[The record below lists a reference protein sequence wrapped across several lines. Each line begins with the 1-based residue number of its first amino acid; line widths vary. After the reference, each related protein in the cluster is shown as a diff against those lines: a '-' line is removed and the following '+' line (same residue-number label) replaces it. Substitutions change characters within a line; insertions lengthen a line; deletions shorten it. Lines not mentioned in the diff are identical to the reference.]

1 MVNLLKH
8 NLHWREGFSY
18 GFEKKRDL
26 YHRLI
31 EYLDTEQ
38 VLGIVGLRRTGKTV
52 LLKQVMDQLIERG
65 VDRQRIV
72 YFSYDEEQPA
82 VEDLLVDYQSRM
94 GKDLLE
100 VGELYVF
107 LDEVQK
113 LENWQNQVKYYYDTY
128 PKIKFLVSGS
138 SSIFLKKKA
147 EESLAGRIFLF
158 HLPVLSFREYL
169 VFRGMEEMADKPE
182 LFKEKLK
189 GEVLTYMKRQLPEL
203 VGTSDDFIKVYV
215 DSIISKVI
223 YEDLPKVFPIE
234 YEDMLKRLLGI
245 VANSPGLLTDYRT
258 LSGELGIS
266 RKTLSNYVAYLEKA
280 FLLQKCYNFSRNLL
294 TSEKKLKRL
303 YLSST
308 TFLFSLSENPEMGRA
323 VENLVVNSS
332 TARFF
337 WRSARHEV
345 DAVLVEG
352 KRIIP
357 VESKY
362 KDTITKKDVK
372 GLLKFMEKYRIAEG
386 HVITETKEKVESIG
400 GKKITHTPLW
410 KWLLAR

>member
-1 MVNLLKH
+1 MVNLPKY

-26 YHRLI
+26 YHRLLD
-31 EYLDTEQ
+31 YLDTEHI
-38 VLGIVGLRRTGKTV
+38 LGIVGLRRTGKTV
-52 LLKQVMDQLIERG
+52 LLKQVIDHLIENG
-65 VDRQRIV
+65 IDRQRLV
-72 YFSYDEEQPA
+72 YFSFDEEQPA
-82 VEDLLVDYQSRM
+82 IEDILQDYQSRV

-100 VGELYVF
+100 VGRIYVF

-158 HLPVLSFREYL
+158 HLPVMSFREYL
-169 VFRGMEEMADKPE
+169 AFRGMEEMARKPE
-182 LFKEKLK
+182 LFKERLK

-203 VGTSDDFIKVYV
+203 VGASDDFIEMYI
-215 DSIISKVI
+215 DSIIFKVI

-234 YEDMLKRLLGI
+234 YEDVLKRLLGV
-245 VANSPGLLTDYRT
+245 VAGSPGLLTDYRT
-258 LSGELGIS
+258 LSGELGVS

-308 TFLFSLSENPEMGRA
+308 TFLFPLAETLEIGRA
-323 VENLVVNSS
+323 VENLVVNSGP
-332 TARFF
+332 ARFF

-345 DAVLVEG
+345 DVVLVEG

-362 KDTITKKDVK
+362 KDTISRKDIK

-386 HVITETKEKVESIG
+386 YVITEISEKEEQIRE
-400 GKKITHTPLW
+400 KKITYVPLW